1 MNDSG
6 SGSIVGLGIVLTLLG
21 IISLG
26 ITVQAENL
34 AVARL
39 QEVTDGAAIAAEDAF
54 RGLTVGFPCET
65 ADQIVKEFGAT
76 LEECHKVSSDIYIG
90 VSQQV
95 LGIVH
100 RVKARAGSGI
110 SPLR

>member
-1 MNDSG
+1 MNESG
-6 SGSIVGLGIVLTLLG
+6 SGSILGLGIIFTILA
-21 IISLG
+21 ISSLG
-26 ITVQAENL
+26 VVVQTENL
-34 AVARL
+34 ELARL
-39 QEVTDGAAIAAEDAF
+39 QTVADNAVLAAEDAY
-54 RGLTVGFPCET
+54 RGLSVGFPCET

-100 RVKARAGSGI
+100 RVKARAGS
-110 SPLR
+110 SLDSAR

>member
-6 SGSIVGLGIVLTLLG
+6 SGSILGLGIILTVLV

-26 ITVQAENL
+26 IRVQAENL
-34 AVARL
+34 DVARL
-39 QEVTDGAAIAAEDAF
+39 QAVTEGAALAAEDAL

-76 LEECHKVSSDIYIG
+76 LEECHKVGSDIYIG

-110 SPLR
+110 SPPR

>member
-6 SGSIVGLGIVLTLLG
+6 SGSILGLGIILTLLV

-26 ITVQAENL
+26 IRVQAENL

-39 QEVTDGAAIAAEDAF
+39 QAVTEGAALAAEDAL

-65 ADQIVKEFGAT
+65 ADQIVREFGAT
-76 LEECHKVSSDIYIG
+76 LEECHKVGSDIYIS

-110 SPLR
+110 NPLR